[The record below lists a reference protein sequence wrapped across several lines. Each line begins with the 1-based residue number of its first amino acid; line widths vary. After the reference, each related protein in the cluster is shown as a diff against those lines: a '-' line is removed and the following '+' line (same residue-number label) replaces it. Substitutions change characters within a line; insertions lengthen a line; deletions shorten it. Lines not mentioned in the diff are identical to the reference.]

1 LIAGAPHPASAFFL
15 RGKHLNQK
23 QIAASNIAG
32 MFGRAI
38 PARTGA
44 KRAQKIYFRNELKN
58 HPFGPGWPS

>member
-1 LIAGAPHPASAFFL
+1 
-15 RGKHLNQK
+15 
-23 QIAASNIAG
+23 

-44 KRAQKIYFRNELKN
+44 KRAQKIYFSNELKN